1 MAFQMRNKFPI
12 RFKDIMSE
20 SGRWWLPIT
29 IAAIAAASAF
39 QIMTRSESEATE
51 EPETLLT
58 VPEEQSFHNDKP
70 LEFAESKNDTEIDKS
85 VVARDFVN
93 VDTILDES
101 YYDVY
106 P

>member
-1 MAFQMRNKFPI
+1 
-12 RFKDIMSE
+12 MSD
-20 SGRWWLPIT
+20 SGRWWLPLT
-29 IAAIAAASAF
+29 VGAVVAVTAF
-39 QIMTRSESEATE
+39 QIMTWSENEATE

-58 VPEEQSFHNDKP
+58 VPDDKP
-70 LEFAESKNDTEIDKS
+70 LEFDESKNDTKIDEPVAS

>member
-1 MAFQMRNKFPI
+1 MRIKFPV

-20 SGRWWLPIT
+20 SGKWWLPIT
-29 IAAIAAASAF
+29 IGAVAAATAF
-39 QIMTRSESEATE
+39 QIMTWSENEATE

-70 LEFAESKNDTEIDKS
+70 LEFEESKNDTEIDEPVAS